1 MRQKWS
7 ILKVR
12 ACVGPSCYDSA
23 VGTPLTALSVI
34 FPRQGLVAMIL
45 VFVVAMPMLRPR
57 HRTLVIRE
65 MGADGEWVRDH
76 QLQDDLSQEE
86 LGIRARAILGRKPT
100 ALESGKG
107 LSNFRNRSE
116 NQPSPSEAKTNEDPT
131 ILVVTEGEVR
141 SVEKSSKDELVE
153 NTYPKFK
160 VTVVSGRYLA
170 EVRVNNEAV
179 SGTSLSTHT
188 HHTTHMACVCA
199 PGQTRGCECMLC
211 THSFPF
217 SGTSALFCCSLGFS
231 ITNRQHIA

>member
-1 MRQKWS
+1 
-7 ILKVR
+7 
-12 ACVGPSCYDSA
+12 
-23 VGTPLTALSVI
+23 
-34 FPRQGLVAMIL
+34 MIL

-86 LGIRARAILGRKPT
+86 LGIRARAIMGRKPT

-107 LSNFRNRSE
+107 LSSFRNRSE
-116 NQPSPSEAKTNEDPT
+116 NLPSPSEAKTNEDPT

-141 SVEKSSKDELVE
+141 SVEKLSKDELVE

-179 SGTSLSTHT
+179 SGTSLHTHTHTHT
-188 HHTTHMACVCA
+188 HHTRGLWLVCVHSGRHEGVCA
-199 PGQTRGCECMLC
+199 CCAHTASILVGQVYSSVALLASPLQIGSILLE
-211 THSFPF
+211 SF
-217 SGTSALFCCSLGFS
+217 TEAVCV
-231 ITNRQHIA
+231 